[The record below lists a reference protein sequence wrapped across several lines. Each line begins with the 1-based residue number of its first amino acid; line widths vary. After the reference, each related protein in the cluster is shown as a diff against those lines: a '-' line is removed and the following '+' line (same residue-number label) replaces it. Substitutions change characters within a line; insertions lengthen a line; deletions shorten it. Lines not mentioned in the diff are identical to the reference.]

1 MIDIEKLRKGLEICT
16 SDEGCGDCP
25 YYSGTANFSPCK
37 LDNDALE
44 LLNDY
49 ERLAE
54 IHVEMRDAVN
64 ALLTTLEEAR
74 KESDV

>member
-1 MIDIEKLRKGLEICT
+1 MLDIEKLRSGLEICLT
-16 SDEGCGDCP
+16 ADDCKGCP
-25 YYSGTANFSPCK
+25 YCSKDFGPCK
-37 LDNDALE
+37 LNDDSLE

-64 ALLTTLEEAR
+64 ALLTTLEEVR

>member
-1 MIDIEKLRKGLEICT
+1 MIDIEKLRKGLEIC
-16 SDEGCGDCP
+16 SANAECYNCP
-25 YYSGTANFSPCK
+25 YYPKSECFCQIGRDS
-37 LDNDALE
+37 LE

>member
-1 MIDIEKLRKGLEICT
+1 MIDIEKLRKGLEKCIA
-16 SDEGCGDCP
+16 DDGCHGCP
-25 YYSGTANFSPCK
+25 YYQGTTINCYCQIDKDS
-37 LDNDALE
+37 LE

-64 ALLTTLEEAR
+64 ALLTTLEEVR